1 MFGKAHGYLCSTP
14 SLRSFFSIA
23 FEFNTFS
30 MLVWLMVALLQPS
43 KAYHWE
49 LPPFYAPLRWFT
61 VWCPRLDVPAASVA
75 SSSTLGTNSGCFAQ
89 QSICS
94 PCTGM
99 SRTVYLCTG
108 VFKDGCW
115 TLSMTH
121 IINASVGSS
130 HPTFCSDMRM
140 AACLAWLVV
149 QQRAWVTA
157 STSTVKW
164 RLHCLQMRMM
174 VTSWLTLE
182 PHHYGCLVT
191 EPLVYI
197 MRVWGFL
204 IIFFWDFFLNEKIDF

>member
-1 MFGKAHGYLCSTP
+1 MFGKAHGCLCSTP
-14 SLRSFFSIA
+14 SLSSFLSIA

-30 MLVWLMVALLQPS
+30 MLVWLMVALQPS

-49 LPPFYAPLRWFT
+49 LPPFYAPLGWFT
-61 VWCPRLDVPAASVA
+61 AWCPWLDVPAASVA

-99 SRTVYLCTG
+99 SRTVYIYISVHRSLQRWMLNI
-108 VFKDGCW
+108 VND
-115 TLSMTH
+115 TH
-121 IINASVGSS
+121 YKCQCGLFPIQLFAASSL
-130 HPTFCSDMRM
+130 DMRM

-157 STSTVKW
+157 STSTVKR

-197 MRVWGFL
+197 MRSCGFQ
-204 IIFFWDFFLNEKIDF
+204 IKKK

>member
-121 IINASVGSS
+121 IINASVGSF
-130 HPTFCSDMRM
+130 HPTFCSELIGYEDGSMFSLTGSPTESM
-140 AACLAWLVV
+140 SDCFH
-149 QQRAWVTA
+149 
-157 STSTVKW
+157 
-164 RLHCLQMRMM
+164 LHCQVEVALPSDEDDGHILADTGAPPLW
-174 VTSWLTLE
+174 VFGDWAFSV
-182 PHHYGCLVT
+182 HYEIL
-191 EPLVYI
+191 
-197 MRVWGFL
+197 WFS
-204 IIFFWDFFLNEKIDF
+204 DFFDFFYIYF